1 MAMESNGGQNV
12 NAVFQT
18 TGQALHL
25 SYLMLSLP
33 ATEKNAMRIALI
45 QAMEFTPKL
54 NYRQAQWLDQLRGT
68 PSGTVDF
75 GGLTML
81 EVRGQC
87 SIVTSAVNSRLPTA
101 ERGAILARFG
111 VGEEKAEGVK
121 LLMRYARRA
130 CGIDAFG
137 PVYLIAARHYIPKVR
152 REGLSLR
159 AIADKHGLTKHAVE
173 TAALWMAKH
182 FASLEMLA
190 MQRLQAVFLADGLV
204 SEAEEFRQLPK
215 APGPRRLNQRVKTAK
230 AKPTKA
236 PEPIEA

>member
-1 MAMESNGGQNV
+1 MD
-12 NAVFQT
+12 AVFQT

-54 NYRQAQWLDQLRGT
+54 NFRQSLWLDQLRGT
-68 PSGTVDF
+68 PSDTVNF

-111 VGEEKAEGVK
+111 VGEEKGEGVK
-121 LLMRYARRA
+121 LLMRYARRS
-130 CGIDAFG
+130 CGIEAFG
-137 PVYLIAARHYIPKVR
+137 PVYLLAARHYIPKVR

-159 AIADKHGLTKHAVE
+159 AIADKHGLTKHAVD
-173 TAALWMAKH
+173 TAARWMAKH
-182 FASLEMLA
+182 FASLETQA
-190 MQRLQAVFLADGLV
+190 MQRLQAIFLADGLV
-204 SEAEEFRQLPK
+204 EQAEEFRPLP
-215 APGPRRLNQRVKTAK
+215 ASPERRKTIRR
-230 AKPTKA
+230 AKPIKPKRSAA
-236 PEPIEA
+236 PEPAEA

>member
-1 MAMESNGGQNV
+1 MESNGGQNV

>member
-1 MAMESNGGQNV
+1 LD
-12 NAVFQT
+12 AVFQT

-33 ATEKNAMRIALI
+33 ATEKNAMRLALI

-68 PSGTVDF
+68 PSDTVNF

-111 VGEEKAEGVK
+111 VGEEKGEGVK
-121 LLMRYARRA
+121 LLMRYARRS
-130 CGIDAFG
+130 CGIEAFG
-137 PVYLIAARHYIPKVR
+137 PVYLLAARHYISKVR

-182 FASLEMLA
+182 FASLEQQA

-204 SEAEEFRQLPK
+204 EEAEEFRPLPK
-215 APGPRRLNQRVKTAK
+215 AKALRAPRQRVRSIK
-230 AKPTKA
+230 AKPSTA
-236 PEPIEA
+236 TEPIEA

>member
-1 MAMESNGGQNV
+1 MD
-12 NAVFQT
+12 AVFQT

-54 NYRQAQWLDQLRGT
+54 NYRQSQWLDQLRGT
-68 PSGTVDF
+68 PSDTVNF

-130 CGIDAFG
+130 CGIDAYG
-137 PVYLIAARHYIPKVR
+137 PVYLLAARHYVPKVR

-182 FASLEMLA
+182 FASLEVMA
-190 MQRLQAVFLADGLV
+190 MQRLQTVFMADGLV
-204 SEAEEFRQLPK
+204 EEAEDFRPLPK
-215 APGPRRLNQRVKTAK
+215 ASAPRKANLRAK
-230 AKPTKA
+230 VRKPKRSEE
-236 PEPIEA
+236 PEPAEA

>member
-1 MAMESNGGQNV
+1 LD
-12 NAVFQT
+12 AVFQT

-54 NYRQAQWLDQLRGT
+54 NYRQSQWLDQLRGT
-68 PSGTVDF
+68 PSDTVNF

-111 VGEEKAEGVK
+111 VGEEKGEGVK
-121 LLMRYARRA
+121 LLMRYARRS
-130 CGIDAFG
+130 CGIEAFG
-137 PVYLIAARHYIPKVR
+137 AVYLLAARHYIPKVR

-159 AIADKHGLTKHAVE
+159 AIADKHGLTKHAVD
-173 TAALWMAKH
+173 TAARWMAKH
-182 FASLEMLA
+182 FASLETQA
-190 MQRLQAVFLADGLV
+190 MQRLQTIFLADGLV
-204 SEAEEFRQLPK
+204 EQAEEFRPLPASPERRK
-215 APGPRRLNQRVKTAK
+215 AIRRAKPLK
-230 AKPTKA
+230 AKRSTA
-236 PEPIEA
+236 PEPAEA

>member
-1 MAMESNGGQNV
+1 MTGEKPV

-33 ATEKNAMRIALI
+33 GMERNAMRVALI
-45 QAMEFTPKL
+45 RAMEFTPRL
-54 NYRQAQWLDQLRGT
+54 NSRQSQWLDQLRGT

-75 GGLTML
+75 DGLTMM

-87 SIVTSAVNSRLPTA
+87 SMVTSAVASRLPSA

-111 VGEEKAEGVK
+111 IGAEKGDGVQA
-121 LLMRYARRA
+121 LVRYARRS
-130 CGIDAFG
+130 CGISAYG
-137 PVYLIAARHYIPKVR
+137 PVYLLAARHYLSRTR

-159 AIADKHGLTKHAVE
+159 DIADKHGLTKHAVDV
-173 TAALWMAKH
+173 ASRWMAKH
-182 FASLEMLA
+182 FASLELLA

-204 SEAEEFRQLPK
+204 AEAEDFRPLPQSGRPN
-215 APGPRRLNQRVKTAK
+215 APGHRVRTRK
-230 AKPTKA
+230 TKA
-236 PEPIEA
+236 GAAQEAIPA